1 MALILEEFGRLTNG
15 LWWLMVPPANALR
28 ACTPAQRERYL
39 FPCMRGERFTAV
51 AVTEAGAGSDPRMIQ
66 TTAERTRSGWVL
78 NGEKWFVSAGDRAD
92 FIIVQAK
99 VMPGEHHTLFLVDK
113 DRPGV
118 AVKRVPKFMQNFV
131 FEHPEFTFTNVEL
144 EADAVLGDV
153 GGGFTLSK
161 NWFLAARL
169 LIASQ
174 TIGAAMRALEI
185 ATAWARERRTF
196 GRRLIEH
203 QMIAA
208 MLVDSA
214 IEISQA
220 RALMYRVAWEA
231 DHGLDAKS
239 IFAKGAM
246 IKVASSE
253 CAGRVVD
260 RCVQVL
266 GGRGYMR
273 ENAVERLYRDMRIE
287 RIWEGTSEIQRVIL
301 TNELDKRGLTN
312 LFALPGMEETSA

>member
-1 MALILEEFGRLTNG
+1 
-15 LWWLMVPPANALR
+15 
-28 ACTPAQRERYL
+28 
-39 FPCMRGERFTAV
+39 
-51 AVTEAGAGSDPRMIQ
+51 
-66 TTAERTRSGWVL
+66 
-78 NGEKWFVSAGDRAD
+78 
-92 FIIVQAK
+92 
-99 VMPGEHHTLFLVDK
+99 
-113 DRPGV
+113 
-118 AVKRVPKFMQNFV
+118 
-131 FEHPEFTFTNVEL
+131 
-144 EADAVLGDV
+144 
-153 GGGFTLSK
+153 
-161 NWFLAARL
+161 
-169 LIASQ
+169 
-174 TIGAAMRALEI
+174 
-185 ATAWARERRTF
+185 
-196 GRRLIEH
+196 
-203 QMIAA
+203 
-208 MLVDSA
+208 
-214 IEISQA
+214 
-220 RALMYRVAWEA
+220 MYRVAWEA

>member
-1 MALILEEFGRLTNG
+1 
-15 LWWLMVPPANALR
+15 
-28 ACTPAQRERYL
+28 
-39 FPCMRGERFTAV
+39 
-51 AVTEAGAGSDPRMIQ
+51 
-66 TTAERTRSGWVL
+66 
-78 NGEKWFVSAGDRAD
+78 VSAGDRAD

-113 DRPGV
+113 DTPGV
-118 AVKRVPKFMQNFV
+118 AIKRVPKFMQNFV
-131 FEHPEFTFTNVEL
+131 FEHPEFTFTNVDL
-144 EADAVLGDV
+144 PLDAVLGDV

-169 LIASQ
+169 LIAAQ
-174 TIGAAMRALEI
+174 TVGAAMRALEI

-196 GRRLIEH
+196 GHRLIEH

-220 RALMYRVAWEA
+220 RALVHRVAWEA
-231 DHGLDAKS
+231 DNGLDAKS
-239 IFAKGAM
+239 LMAKGAM
-246 IKVASSE
+246 IKVSSSE

-260 RCVQVL
+260 RCLQVL

-273 ENAVERLYRDMRIE
+273 ENPVERLYRDMRIE
-287 RIWEGTSEIQRVIL
+287 RIWEGTSEIQRLIL

-312 LFALPGMEETSA
+312 LFALRGIDE